1 MSGPVSDLPV
11 SNMSVSGLA
20 EQETEDTIQA
30 LRDRLNTGSV
40 KQQFQAIQELAT
52 LAEPGEAVL
61 MDQLLKTKGQ
71 KATAVAGSIMQALS
85 RSELPQTGIFL
96 STHYPN
102 GLVPLQSERDIDYSP
117 LQNLLAQKEYE
128 EADRITLQKMCE
140 LAGSVAVRRK
150 WLYFSDVDQFPN
162 SDLQLLD
169 HLWLVYSEGKF
180 GFSVQRELWLNSRKD
195 WDRLWPKIGWKQA
208 NIWTRYPNEFTW
220 DLTAPRGH
228 LPLSNQLR
236 GVRVMASL
244 MNHPAWTMAEE

>member
-1 MSGPVSDLPV
+1 MSDLPV
-11 SNMSVSGLA
+11 SDISVSGVA
-20 EQETEDTIQA
+20 EQNTEDNIQA
-30 LRDRLNTGSV
+30 LRDRLDTGSM

-52 LAEPGEAVL
+52 LGTSGETVL
-61 MDQLLKTKGQ
+61 MNQLLENKEQTV
-71 KATAVAGSIMQALS
+71 TAVDGAIVQSLTRSGSEQS
-85 RSELPQTGIFL
+85 SQFL

-102 GLVPLQSERDIDYSP
+102 GLVALHSERDVDYSS
-117 LQNLLAQKEYE
+117 LQQCLAQKDYE

-140 LAGSVAVRRK
+140 LAGPVAVRRK

-162 SDLQLLD
+162 SDLHLLD
-169 HLWLVYSEGKF
+169 RLWLIYSENRF

-195 WDRLWPKIGWKQA
+195 WDRLWPKIGWKNA

-220 DLTAPRGH
+220 DLTAPKGH

-244 MNHPAWTMAEE
+244 MNHPAWTHPNS